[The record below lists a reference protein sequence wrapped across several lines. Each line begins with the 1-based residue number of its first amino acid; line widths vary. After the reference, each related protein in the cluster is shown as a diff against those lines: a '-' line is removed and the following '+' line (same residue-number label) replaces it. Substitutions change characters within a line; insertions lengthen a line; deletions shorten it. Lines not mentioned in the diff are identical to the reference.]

1 MSQANTSN
9 TPSRRALLAG
19 VPAVAGAALAG
30 AAGVN
35 VAAIAVTT
43 GPDPIFA
50 AIERERAAHA
60 EYRRARTAEHEIE
73 LRRPSEADQVGKTEE
88 WRAWWAELRQA
99 ENVGG
104 PEWWDAQEEFLE
116 TQPTTPAGLKAY
128 LDHIDATCDRDQ
140 GWAEDWEGRA
150 FPTLV
155 AAVRA
160 LLEGGAA

>member
-1 MSQANTSN
+1 MSQANASN

-35 VAAIAVTT
+35 IAAIAVTT

-50 AIERERAAHA
+50 AIGRERRAHSG
-60 EYRRARTAEHEIE
+60 YRRARQIE
-73 LRRPSEADQVGKTEE
+73 RELNLRNPGKAHREAKAEE
-88 WRAWWAELRQA
+88 WRAWFAELRQA

-104 PEWWDAQEEFLE
+104 EEWWEAQEEFLR
-116 TQPTTPAGLKAY
+116 TQPTTPAGLNAY
-128 LDHIDATCDRDQ
+128 LDHIEVAVDPDEGWDDD
-140 GWAEDWEGRA
+140 WAELA